1 MSEITFDNVKITSSF
16 DVPEAGGNL
25 VSGETIG
32 KHFGKIAKHMNDES
46 IHHTV
51 DNVLSDTSEN
61 PVQNKV
67 IKTELNKKANKEIY
81 TDSGI
86 SLGRDPDTDFGL
98 HSIAIGD
105 YCTATGRTSIAIG
118 NQVVATADHAISIGN
133 FTTASGEKSVAMNDS
148 TTAEGANSFAGGL
161 ESKTIGNNS
170 FAFGSNVVT
179 NKNNSAAFGT
189 YNKSDENT
197 LFSIGNGDSDT
208 ERSNAFEITK
218 TGGKLHDKDIATA
231 DNIPT
236 SLPADGGNADT
247 ANKLASSSYTTLT
260 IDTTDWTDNSNGGY
274 VCTKTLSSAMAYTNF
289 NIDVVLSTDQS
300 AAKLQIEA
308 WNNVIADGR
317 IAQTTSSGSTTAFTF
332 YAFTN
337 KPSVAINVGIQGVS

>member
-1 MSEITFDNVKITSSF
+1 MERIFNNVKITSSF
-16 DVPEAGGNL
+16 EIPETRENQ

-32 KHFGKIAKHMNDES
+32 QHFGKIAKHMNDES

-81 TDSGI
+81 TNSGI

-118 NQVVATADHAISIGN
+118 NQVVATADRATAIGN
-133 FTTASGEKSVAMNDS
+133 FTTASAIKSTAIGDS
-148 TTAEGANSFAGGL
+148 TIAEGANSFAGGL

-218 TGGKLHDKDIATA
+218 TGGKLHNK
-231 DNIPT
+231 NII
-236 SLPADGGNADT
+236 
-247 ANKLASSSYTTLT
+247 T
-260 IDTTDWTDNSNGGY
+260 IDDVVTQSANGLMSAADKKKLDGMVSGIGGKNYLIQSGSFSKSLSQMRRTYFPTKYKTNPLVVLYIQGSGY
-274 VCTKTLSSAMAYTNF
+274 NVFLDSAYTDGF
-289 NIDVVLSTDQS
+289 DVSVSVPSGMGNSTVTI
-300 AAKLQIEA
+300 KWEA
-308 WNNVIADGR
+308 IGEV
-317 IAQTTSSGSTTAFTF
+317 
-332 YAFTN
+332 
-337 KPSVAINVGIQGVS
+337 

>member
-1 MSEITFDNVKITSSF
+1 MANNKVKFLRGTSSEYTAAEKDSDTIYF
-16 DVPEAGGNL
+16 TTDDGKLYVGDKE
-25 VSGETIG
+25 VSGSDI
-32 KHFGKIAKHMNDES
+32 
-46 IHHTV
+46 TV
-51 DNVLSDTSEN
+51 DSKLSNTSEN
-61 PVQNKV
+61 PVQNKAV
-67 IKTELNKKANKEIY
+67 TTELNKKANKEIY

-118 NQVVATADHAISIGN
+118 NQVVATAGHATAIGN
-133 FTTASGEKSVAMNDS
+133 FTTASAIKSTAIGDS
-148 TTAEGANSFAGGL
+148 TIAEGANSFAGGL

-218 TGGKLHDKDIATA
+218 TGGKLHNKNIITIDDVATQSANGLMSAADKKK
-231 DNIPT
+231 
-236 SLPADGGNADT
+236 LDGMVSGKNY
-247 ANKLASSSYTTLT
+247 LIQSGSFSFVSGGGSYTISFSTKYKSTPIVAIYAKDYRCYVNQVSISSTGFSATCT
-260 IDTTDWTDNSNGGY
+260 IPSSNGGGD
-274 VCTKTLSSAMAYTNF
+274 AYN
-289 NIDVVLSTDQS
+289 
-300 AAKLQIEA
+300 
-308 WNNVIADGR
+308 G
-317 IAQTTSSGSTTAFTF
+317 
-332 YAFTN
+332 
-337 KPSVAINVGIQGVS
+337 GISWWSMGEV

>member
-1 MSEITFDNVKITSSF
+1 MANNKVKFLRGTSDKYAVAEKDSEAIYFTTDDGKLYIG
-16 DVPEAGGNL
+16 DKE
-25 VSGETIG
+25 VSGADVTIDS
-32 KHFGKIAKHMNDES
+32 K
-46 IHHTV
+46 
-51 DNVLSDTSEN
+51 LSNTSEN

-67 IKTELNKKANKEIY
+67 VTTELNKKANKEIY

-98 HSIAIGD
+98 NSIAIGD
-105 YCTATGRTSIAIG
+105 YCTATERNSIAIG
-118 NQVVATADHAISIGN
+118 NQAAATGNYAISIGN

-208 ERSNAFEITK
+208 ERSNALEITK

-260 IDTTDWTDNSNGGY
+260 IDTTDWTDNSDGGY
-274 VCTKTLSSAMAYTNF
+274 MYTYTLSSSMPYTNF
-289 NIDVVLSTDQS
+289 NFDVVLSTDQS

-308 WNNVIADGR
+308 WNCIIADGE
-317 IAQTTSSGSTTAFTF
+317 ITQTTSSGSTTAFTF
-332 YAFTN
+332 YAFTTQ
-337 KPSVAINVGIQGVS
+337 PSVALTVGIQGVS

>member
-1 MSEITFDNVKITSSF
+1 MERIFINVKITSSF
-16 DVPEAGGNL
+16 DVPETGGNL

-32 KHFGKIAKHMNDES
+32 QHFGKIAKHMEDGS

-51 DNVLSDTSEN
+51 DNVLSNTSEN

-67 IKTELNKKANKEIY
+67 VTTELNKKANKEIY

-118 NQVVATADHAISIGN
+118 NQVVATADRAIAIGN
-133 FTTASGEKSVAMNDS
+133 FTTASAIKSTAIGDS
-148 TTAEGANSFAGGL
+148 TIAEGANSFAGGL

-218 TGGKLHDKDIATA
+218 TGGKLHNKNIITIDDVATQSANGLMSAADKKKLDGMVSGNSNILVQGGICSAYSYDPSIYGGSDYGLVNFPKRFSRILSIVATCTNDKDSFAIIYSATE
-231 DNIPT
+231 
-236 SLPADGGNADT
+236 S
-247 ANKLASSSYTTLT
+247 
-260 IDTTDWTDNSNGGY
+260 
-274 VCTKTLSSAMAYTNF
+274 
-289 NIDVVLSTDQS
+289 Q
-300 AAKLQIEA
+300 AKILIRRPYSQ
-308 WNNVIADGR
+308 
-317 IAQTTSSGSTTAFTF
+317 GSTTGGSGTV
-332 YAFTN
+332 YWI
-337 KPSVAINVGIQGVS
+337 AIGEV

>member
-1 MSEITFDNVKITSSF
+1 MANNKVKFLRGTSSEYTAAEKDSDTIYF
-16 DVPEAGGNL
+16 TTDDGKLYVGDKE
-25 VSGETIG
+25 VSGSDI
-32 KHFGKIAKHMNDES
+32 
-46 IHHTV
+46 TV
-51 DNVLSDTSEN
+51 DSKLSNTSEN
-61 PVQNKV
+61 PVQNKAV
-67 IKTELNKKANKEIY
+67 TTELNKKANKEIY

-118 NQVVATADHAISIGN
+118 NQVVATADRATAIGN
-133 FTTASGEKSVAMNDS
+133 FTTASAIKSTAIGDS
-148 TTAEGANSFAGGL
+148 TIAEGANSFAGGL

-218 TGGKLHDKDIATA
+218 TGGKLHNKNIITIDDVATQSANGLMSAADKKKLDGMVSGIGGKNYLIQSGSFSKAIST
-231 DNIPT
+231 IRRTYFPT
-236 SLPADGGNADT
+236 KYKTNPLVVLYIKGSGYNVFFDGAYTDGFDVSVSVPSGTGNAT
-247 ANKLASSSYTTLT
+247 VT
-260 IDTTDWTDNSNGGY
+260 IKW
-274 VCTKTLSSAMAYTNF
+274 
-289 NIDVVLSTDQS
+289 
-300 AAKLQIEA
+300 EA
-308 WNNVIADGR
+308 IGEV
-317 IAQTTSSGSTTAFTF
+317 
-332 YAFTN
+332 
-337 KPSVAINVGIQGVS
+337 